1 MTQQIYPKSQSN
13 FIICIINYQTL
24 GSELSD
30 YYQKMAEEYRF
41 KFLELEKDYIFL
53 KNNHDYEL

>member
-1 MTQQIYPKSQSN
+1 
-13 FIICIINYQTL
+13 
-24 GSELSD
+24 
-30 YYQKMAEEYRF
+30 MAEEYRH